1 MKRGI
6 HHLIG
11 IFCTMLIGSSA
22 FGQVNVSMNL
32 DSAVIFIGD
41 HLGLTVNIAAPT
53 NAAIKTIN
61 YGHWADAGKVELLDL
76 GDLNT
81 IATEPEQLLQQRLV
95 FTTFDSGYHR
105 LPSLEVIYELN
116 GIQDTARSSNL
127 GLTVATIPVQEEAD
141 IMANKDIIKEP
152 INFVDFI
159 PLALGLLFI
168 AVVIGVIWR
177 ASAVRKRK
185 AMPPAPPPPPIPA
198 HIIALEKLDQLEA
211 AAVWKTGDIK
221 GFQSD
226 LTYTLREYLENRYE
240 LQALEATSPDIIK
253 DLQRL
258 KLDEEG
264 ILRAVLNT
272 ADMVKFAKA
281 TPAEAVHLQA
291 LTQVR
296 DFVTATKYTSPV
308 PVPDNEQL
316 ADVNAEEE

>member
-1 MKRGI
+1 MNPMHRHLLSILTIFTLFVALPLSSLQAQETAFVYGDEFLCPDQCGQWFVEFPQDPNLSYHWSIYDGTSPDNGI
-6 HHLIG
+6 LWSEQEGIG
-11 IFCTMLIGSSA
+11 LF
-22 FGQVNVSMNL
+22 
-32 DSAVIFIGD
+32 
-41 HLGLTVNIAAPT
+41 
-53 NAAIKTIN
+53 
-61 YGHWADAGKVELLDL
+61 
-76 GDLNT
+76 
-81 IATEPEQLLQQRLV
+81 
-95 FTTFDSGYHR
+95 TFD
-105 LPSLEVIYELN
+105 LCN
-116 GIQDTARSSNL
+116 G
-127 GLTVATIPVQEEAD
+127 
-141 IMANKDIIKEP
+141 P

-159 PLALGLLFI
+159 PLVLGLLFI

-211 AAVWKTGDIK
+211 AAAWKTGDIK

-240 LQALEATSPDIIK
+240 LQALEATSPEIIK

-258 KLDEEG
+258 KLDEQG
-264 ILRAVLNT
+264 TLRAVLNT

-281 TPAEAVHLQA
+281 IPAEAVHLQA

>member
-11 IFCTMLIGSSA
+11 ICCALLLGGSA
-22 FGQVNVSMNL
+22 FGQVNVNMDL
-32 DSAVIFIGD
+32 DSTVIFIGD
-41 HLGLTVNIAAPT
+41 HLGLTINIVAPS
-53 NAAIKTIN
+53 NASIKNIN
-61 YGHWADAGKVELLDL
+61 YGKWADAGKVELLDL

-81 IATEPEQLLQQRLV
+81 IATTPELLLQQRLL

-127 GLTVATIPVQEEAD
+127 GLTVATIPVQEDAD

-152 INFVDFI
+152 INFVDFL
-159 PLALGLLFI
+159 PFVLGLLVI
-168 AVVIGVIWR
+168 AIIIGIIWR

-198 HIIALEKLDQLEA
+198 HIIALEKLDHLEA
-211 AAVWKTGDIK
+211 AATWKIGDIK

-226 LTYTLREYLENRYE
+226 LTYILREYLENRYE
-240 LQALEATSPDIIK
+240 LQALEATSPEIIK

-258 KLDEEG
+258 KLDEDG
-264 ILRAVLNT
+264 ALRTVLNT
-272 ADMVKFAKA
+272 ADLVKFAKA
-281 TPAEAVHLQA
+281 IPAEAVHAQSLV
-291 LTQVR
+291 QVR
-296 DFVTATKYTSPV
+296 NFVTTTKYTPPAPGSG
-308 PVPDNEQL
+308 NEQT

>member
-11 IFCTMLIGSSA
+11 IFCAMLLWSSA
-22 FGQVNVSMNL
+22 IGQVNVNMDL
-32 DSAVIFIGD
+32 DSTVIFIGD
-41 HLGLTVNIAAPT
+41 HLGLTINIAAPP
-53 NAAIKTIN
+53 NAAIKNIN
-61 YGHWADAGKVELLDL
+61 YGQWADAGKVELLDM

-81 IATEPEQLLQQRLV
+81 IATEPELLLQQRLV

-127 GLTVATIPVQEEAD
+127 GLTVATIPVQEDAD
-141 IMANKDIIKEP
+141 IMANKDIIKEQ
-152 INFVDFI
+152 INLLDFLPFV
-159 PLALGLLFI
+159 LGLLVI
-168 AVVIGVIWR
+168 AIIIGFIWR

-185 AMPPAPPPPPIPA
+185 AMPPAPPPPPVPA
-198 HIIALEKLDQLEA
+198 HIIALKKLDELEA
-211 AAVWKTGDIK
+211 AATWKTGDIK

-226 LTYTLREYLENRYE
+226 LTYILREYLENRYD
-240 LQALEATSPDIIK
+240 LQALEATSPEIVK
-253 DLQRL
+253 DLQHL
-258 KLDEEG
+258 KLDEDG
-264 ILRAVLNT
+264 ALRAVLNT

-281 TPAEAVHLQA
+281 IPAEAVHAQS

-296 DFVTATKYTSPV
+296 NFVTTTKYTPAA
-308 PVPDNEQL
+308 PGLGNEQL